1 MPHEHNQSEFKKD
14 TEGPHLT
21 ETHVREIAVRE
32 LLIDKGILT
41 ADQIRKQVE
50 DWEQKTPAL
59 GSKIIARA
67 WCDND
72 FKKLLLEDGTKAVAQ
87 YDVGMADLE
96 LKVIENTPEV
106 HNVVVC
112 TLCSCYPRTVLGL
125 PPAWYKSSNYRRRVI
140 REPRAVLKEFGT
152 EIPEEIELRVHDS
165 TADLRYLVLPMR
177 PDQTK
182 NMTEK
187 ELSNI
192 VTRDSMI
199 GVTTVGVPL

>member
-1 MPHEHNQSEFKKD
+1 MPHEHDQSEFQKD
-14 TEGPHLT
+14 TEGPDIT
-21 ETHVREIAVRE
+21 ETQVREIAVRE
-32 LLIDKGILT
+32 LLIEKGILT

-59 GSKIIARA
+59 GSKIIAHA

-87 YDVGMADLE
+87 YEVKMGDLE

-112 TLCSCYPRTVLGL
+112 TLCSCYPRPVLGL
-125 PPAWYKSSNYRRRVI
+125 PPAWYKSSNYRRRLI
-140 REPRAVLKEFGT
+140 REPRTVLKEFGT
-152 EIPEEIELRVHDS
+152 DIPEEIELRVHDS

-177 PDQTK
+177 PDQAK

-187 ELSNI
+187 ELSSI

-199 GVTTVGVPL
+199 GVTTVRVA

>member
-1 MPHEHNQSEFKKD
+1 MPHEHDQSEFQKD
-14 TEGPHLT
+14 TEGPDIT
-21 ETHVREIAVRE
+21 ETQVREIAVRE
-32 LLIDKGILT
+32 LLIEKGILT

-59 GSKIIARA
+59 GSEIIARA

-87 YDVGMADLE
+87 YEVGMGDLE

-112 TLCSCYPRTVLGL
+112 TLCSCYPRAVLGL
-125 PPAWYKSSNYRRRVI
+125 PPAWYKSSNYRRRLI
-140 REPRAVLKEFGT
+140 REPRTVLKEFGT
-152 EIPEEIELRVHDS
+152 DIPEEIELRVHDS

-177 PDQTK
+177 PDQAK

-187 ELSNI
+187 ELSSI

-199 GVTTVGVPL
+199 GVTTVRVA